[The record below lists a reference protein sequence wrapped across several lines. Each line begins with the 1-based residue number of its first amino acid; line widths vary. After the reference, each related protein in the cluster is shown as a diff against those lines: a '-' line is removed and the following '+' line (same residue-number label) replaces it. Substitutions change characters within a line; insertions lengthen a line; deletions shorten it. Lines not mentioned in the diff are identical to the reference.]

1 MDLYPTGIKIYSTSK
16 DIKKV
21 VPIVMTYEDAEKLV
35 KGYAPTYIGAVSI
48 TETIED
54 KDEEIQHITYESF
67 ELEENKRKIKSCKT
81 TKPVKAKGNFAK
93 RFKQQDEENYKIIKE
108 LAEDP
113 TCWVTVNR
121 LNIDWYETTSKGKKK
136 LPTRRNAEET
146 IMFLEVVN
154 ERSKNKKGRKRKWI
168 L

>member
-21 VPIVMTYEDAEKLV
+21 VPIVMTYENAEKLV
-35 KGYAPTYIGAVSI
+35 AGYTPTYKGAISI

-54 KDEEIQHITYESF
+54 TEEEIQHITYESF

-81 TKPVKAKGNFAK
+81 TKPVKVKGNYAK
-93 RFKQQDEENYKIIKE
+93 RFKKQAEENYKIIKE

-113 TCWVTVNR
+113 NCWVTVTR
-121 LNIDWYETTSKGKKK
+121 LNINWYETTSKGKKK
-136 LPTRRNAEET
+136 EPKRRNAEET
-146 IMFLEVVN
+146 IMFLEAVN
-154 ERSKNKKGRKRKWI
+154 ETSKNKKGGK
-168 L
+168 